1 MLPSEYLEEIEY
13 DDEGLCNEMDKLFIS
28 KEDVIDKK
36 EFLKYL
42 EAYFKNY
49 TRENLEAS
57 LIIKKDIDYN
67 TFELK
72 QFGDKII
79 NNIKEGLIESILTF
93 KDKVEKDFKE
103 KFSVLKNE
111 FEIITPS
118 MPDIKEKIEI
128 SENDIDFG
136 IVMV

>member
-13 DDEGLCNEMDKLFIS
+13 DDEELCNELDKLFIS

-49 TRENLEAS
+49 TRENLEDG
-57 LIIKKDIDYN
+57 LIIKEDIDYN

-79 NNIKEGLIESILTF
+79 NNIKEGLIENILTF

-136 IVMV
+136 IIMV